1 MARSKKNILN
11 TAEISTRN
19 EEKEINIMD
28 KKYKEEETKVTKIDN
43 FVAPFVSQDSLNNVK
58 EPFDITKVEGV
69 KEIKLEKEEEEENEK
84 KPVKKSENSSFDNI
98 IKDNPISKTQKL
110 GVNYSFNMSTTPM
123 I

>member
-11 TAEISTRN
+11 NAEISNRN

-58 EPFDITKVEGV
+58 EPFDITKVEGD
-69 KEIKLEKEEEEENEK
+69 KEIKLEKEEEEHEK
-84 KPVKKSENSSFDNI
+84 KPVKKSENSFFDNI

-110 GVNYSFNMSTTPM
+110 GVNYNFNMSTTPM

>member
-11 TAEISTRN
+11 NAEISNRN
-19 EEKEINIMD
+19 EEKEINIMN
-28 KKYKEEETKVTKIDN
+28 KKDKEEETKVTKIDN
-43 FVAPFVSQDSLNNVK
+43 FVAPFVSQDSLNDVK

-69 KEIKLEKEEEEENEK
+69 KEIKLEKEEENEK
-84 KPVKKSENSSFDNI
+84 KSIKKSENSSFETL

-110 GVNYSFNMSTTPM
+110 GVNHNFNMSTTPM

>member
-11 TAEISTRN
+11 NAEISN
-19 EEKEINIMD
+19 KSEEKEINIMN
-28 KKYKEEETKVTKIDN
+28 KKDKEEETKVTKIDN
-43 FVAPFVSQDSLNNVK
+43 FAVPFVSQDSLNNVK

-69 KEIKLEKEEEEENEK
+69 KEIKLDKEEKENEK
-84 KPVKKSENSSFDNI
+84 KPVKKPENSSFVTLT
-98 IKDNPISKTQKL
+98 KDNTISKTQKL

>member
-11 TAEISTRN
+11 NAEISNRN

-28 KKYKEEETKVTKIDN
+28 KKYKEEETKVTKIDT

-69 KEIKLEKEEEEENEK
+69 KEIKLEKEEENEK
-84 KPVKKSENSSFDNI
+84 KPVKKSENSSFNNI

>member
-1 MARSKKNILN
+1 MNKK
-11 TAEISTRN
+11 
-19 EEKEINIMD
+19 D
-28 KKYKEEETKVTKIDN
+28 KEEETKVTKIDN

-69 KEIKLEKEEEEENEK
+69 KEIKLEKEEEENEK
-84 KPVKKSENSSFDNI
+84 KPIKKFENSFSTIDNSL
-98 IKDNPISKTQKL
+98 SKTQKL